1 MAHRLLCE
9 GYNPGWKVE
18 KKESVSVALPGQI
31 LEREGQAP
39 TSQPVMRT
47 RVTAQIQEVDSE
59 NQNGRRYPRRL
70 WDRVLADGGEFIV
83 RLMNREV
90 LAECEHPESGNTHLG
105 RVSHLWERVWCD
117 GNRIM
122 GECLILKTPEGQKL
136 DELLAVG
143 HPLGFSS
150 RGRGETMSDSNGI
163 EEVKEDYFLDTFD
176 AVAKPSVE
184 AARTQHF
191 HTGTESFRPAD
202 HVTESIRG
210 DQTMTAQ
217 AGIGAAAQYLGR
229 CESTMAGVLES
240 LGKAQDITRLVE
252 AQASVSGL
260 LAEMG
265 ATPVPDG
272 LRESFAEARGKLQ
285 TTAQSI
291 KARIDGLKSQ
301 PRRTMTEGAASA
313 NGKKKPAQAAVI
325 ETLMERNQKLQQ
337 KLRQQKRPV
346 VDDQRFEVSV
356 QLGEELLKEARAL
369 KKERDELK
377 ERYAAAVELLE
388 QITTEQKGAK
398 TKARIAQALTNS
410 LISKNPAAKKLV
422 EACRTVDEVDQ
433 AVSLIS
439 SLAGNRRPMR
449 GEPLP
454 RHGAGSGGRN
464 GALTEGSGGTAPARQ
479 ARPKYSS
486 SIFGQLAEREQT
498 TVNGLNG

>member
-1 MAHRLLCE
+1 MPRRLLCE
-9 GYNPGWKVE
+9 GWNSAWKVE
-18 KKESVSVALPGQI
+18 KKEQVSVALPAKI
-31 LEREGQAP
+31 LEREGQPA
-39 TSQPVMRT
+39 TSQPVVRW
-47 RVTAQIQEVDSE
+47 RVTAQIQEADSQ
-59 NQNGRRYPRRL
+59 NQNGRRYPSRL
-70 WDRVLADGGEFIV
+70 WERVLSDGGEFMQ
-83 RLMNREV
+83 RLANREV

-105 RVSHLWERVWCD
+105 RVSHLWERVWRD
-117 GNRIM
+117 GSKIM

-136 DELLAVG
+136 EELLAVG

-150 RGRGETMSDSNGI
+150 RGRGETGTDSDGI

-184 AARTQHF
+184 SARTQNV

-252 AQASVSGL
+252 AQANVSGL

-285 TTAQSI
+285 STAMSI
-291 KARIDGLKSQ
+291 KARIEAVKTA
-301 PRRTMTEGAASA
+301 PRRSVTEGAAGA
-313 NGKKKPAQAAVI
+313 GGGKKKPASAAVI

-337 KLRQQKRPV
+337 KLRSQKRPV

-356 QLGEELLKEARAL
+356 QLGEELLKASRAL
-369 KKERDELK
+369 KKENEELK

-388 QITTEQKGAK
+388 QITTAQKGAK

-422 EACRTVDEVDQ
+422 EACRTVGEVDQ
-433 AVSLIS
+433 AVSLIT
-439 SLAGNRRPMR
+439 SLAGKSRPMR

-454 RHGAGSGGRN
+454 RHGAGSGRN
-464 GALTEGSGGTAPARQ
+464 GALTEGGTGAPART
-479 ARPKYSS
+479 ARPKYSNTV
-486 SIFGQLAEREQT
+486 FGMLAEREQAT
-498 TVNGLNG
+498 NGLNG